1 MAYRVLSL
9 VGVALAL
16 LATAGPAAAQDGG
29 ESCQDVYYAAI
40 GDAVENCVGLQ
51 AGTICLGSG
60 AGAIEMAS
68 GQVVD
73 APGGSA
79 ALSAMASVRAGEGDG
94 DAWSLAIARL
104 ADNLRSETF
113 ATLILI
119 GPARL
124 DAAEGGSPSAP
135 AFTLSHDAEPAPCAD
150 LALPG
155 LLVQSPARGLTLLT
169 VNGVDVAVN
178 GTAVIRAPDEDTLVV
193 SAISRETILSQSGTV
208 VFAGYSARFAPGA
221 APEVAPYEPA
231 SVAHLPVEVL
241 PTIEVIPLPG
251 NALVTEQVNLHL
263 RPNPSSYTNVI
274 VRAGVPVNA
283 LGRNTGGDW
292 LHIRTYE
299 GEIGWVPA
307 AALEVNIAGDMPVY
321 DQAPARPG
329 RPFGPVQARGVTTPE
344 MSNARSGPGEV
355 YEIVARVPFNTDV
368 GIYARSPDGQWLMI
382 ETPDGTRAWISANL
396 VSITTPGYNLLELP
410 FSPDFPG

>member
-1 MAYRVLSL
+1 MAHRVLTL
-9 VGVALAL
+9 VGVALVL
-16 LATAGPAAAQDGG
+16 LAMAGLAAAQDGG
-29 ESCQDVYYAAI
+29 ASCQDVYYAGI

-51 AGTICLGSG
+51 AGTVCLG
-60 AGAIEMAS
+60 AGPGEIEMAS

-73 APGGSA
+73 TPGGSA
-79 ALSAMASVRAGEGDG
+79 ALSGMASVRAGDG
-94 DAWSLAIARL
+94 DAWSLVIGRL
-104 ADNLRSETF
+104 ADSLRSETF
-113 ATLILI
+113 ATLIVM

-124 DAAEGGSPSAP
+124 DAAESASPAIP
-135 AFTLSHDAEPAPCAD
+135 AFTLSHAPEPSPCAE

-155 LLVQSPARGLTLLT
+155 LLVQSPARSLTLLN

-178 GTAVIRAPDEDTLVV
+178 GTAVIRAPDADTLAI

-208 VFAGYSARFAPGA
+208 VFAGYSARIA
-221 APEVAPYEPA
+221 AGEPPEVAPYDPA
-231 SVAHLPVEVL
+231 SVAFLPVELL
-241 PTIEVIPLPG
+241 PIIEVIPVPG
-251 NALVTEQVNLHL
+251 NALVTERVNLHL
-263 RPNPSSYTNVI
+263 RPDPASYTGEI

-307 AALEVNIAGDMPVY
+307 AALDINVAGEMPVY
-321 DQAPARPG
+321 DRAPARPS
-329 RPFGPVQARGVTTPE
+329 RPFGPVQARGLTTPE

-355 YEIVARVPFNTDV
+355 YEIVARLPFNTDV
-368 GIYARSPDGQWLMI
+368 GIYAQSPDGQWLMI

-396 VSITTPGYNLLELP
+396 VSVTTPGYNVRELP

>member
-1 MAYRVLSL
+1 MAHRVLTL

-16 LATAGPAAAQDGG
+16 LAMAGPAAAQDGG
-29 ESCQDVYYAAI
+29 ASCQDVYYSGI
-40 GDAVENCVGLQ
+40 GDAVENCVSLQ
-51 AGTICLGSG
+51 AGTVCLG
-60 AGAIEMAS
+60 AGPGEIEMAS

-73 APGGSA
+73 TPGGSA
-79 ALSAMASVRAGEGDG
+79 ALSGMASVRAGDG
-94 DAWSLAIARL
+94 DAWSLVIGRL
-104 ADNLRSETF
+104 ADSLRSETF
-113 ATLILI
+113 ATLIVM

-124 DAAEGGSPSAP
+124 DAAESASPAIP
-135 AFTLSHDAEPAPCAD
+135 AFTLSHAPEPSPCAE

-155 LLVQSPARGLTLLT
+155 LLVQSPARSLTLLN

-178 GTAVIRAPDEDTLVV
+178 GTAVIRAPDADTLAI
-193 SAISRETILSQSGTV
+193 SAISRETILGQSGTV
-208 VFAGYSARFAPGA
+208 VFAGYSARIA
-221 APEVAPYEPA
+221 AGEPPEVAPYDPV
-231 SVAHLPVEVL
+231 SVAFLPVELL
-241 PTIEVIPLPG
+241 PIIEVIPVPG
-251 NALVTEQVNLHL
+251 NALVTERVNLHL
-263 RPNPSSYTNVI
+263 RPDPASYTGEI

-307 AALEVNIAGDMPVY
+307 AALDVNVAGEMPVY
-321 DQAPARPG
+321 DQAPARPA
-329 RPFGPVQARGVTTPE
+329 RPFGPVQARGLTTPE

-355 YEIVARVPFNTDV
+355 YEIVARLPFNTDV
-368 GIYARSPDGQWLMI
+368 GIYAQSPDGQWLMI

-396 VSITTPGYNLLELP
+396 VSVTTPGYNVRELP